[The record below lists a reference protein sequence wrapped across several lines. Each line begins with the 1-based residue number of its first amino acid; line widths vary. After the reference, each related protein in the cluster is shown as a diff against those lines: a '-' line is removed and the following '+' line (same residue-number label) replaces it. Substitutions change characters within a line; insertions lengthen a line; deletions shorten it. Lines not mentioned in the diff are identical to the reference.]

1 MAPKEIHSHAQLLSR
16 LFIGLLLLAG
26 CRENQPVPES
36 NPQAEVMYHVFQ
48 RSFYDS
54 NGDGHGDLKGM
65 TAKLD
70 YLQQLGVNSLLLLP
84 LYESE
89 YYHNY
94 FATDF
99 EAIDKEYG
107 SKEDFFELVQAA
119 HRRGMKVYMDM
130 ETQYVTEDHIWWKES
145 YGKPGSPYSDYIVYN
160 DSANL

>member
-1 MAPKEIHSHAQLLSR
+1 MLMPPKEIHSYAWLLNR
-16 LFIGLLLLAG
+16 FFIGCCLLLAG
-26 CRENQPVPES
+26 CRENQPVPEN
-36 NPQAEVMYHVFQ
+36 NPQAEIMYHVFQ

-54 NGDGHGDLKGM
+54 NGDGHGDLEGM

-70 YLQQLGVNSLLLLP
+70 YLQQLGVNALLLLP

-107 SKEDFFELVQAA
+107 SKEDFFGLVQAA
-119 HRRGMKVYMDM
+119 HQRGM
-130 ETQYVTEDHIWWKES
+130 
-145 YGKPGSPYSDYIVYN
+145 
-160 DSANL
+160 

>member
-16 LFIGLLLLAG
+16 FFIGLLLLAG

-89 YYHNY
+89 Y
-94 FATDF
+94 
-99 EAIDKEYG
+99 
-107 SKEDFFELVQAA
+107 
-119 HRRGMKVYMDM
+119 
-130 ETQYVTEDHIWWKES
+130 
-145 YGKPGSPYSDYIVYN
+145 
-160 DSANL
+160 